1 MSAEGAQLA
10 ESGAPRQG
18 KAAPSAD
25 SPAASRASTPAMG
38 LSRSPRPPPLVI
50 LLLVLPLWLPLGAGK
65 CHSETLGAVGQMAV
79 RVLSVDRAQV
89 AAFWSRSSVPQV
101 GDTTSYSRKPR
112 VSERGWFPTLYKSM
126 D

>member
-18 KAAPSAD
+18 NAAPSAD
-25 SPAASRASTPAMG
+25 SAAVSRASTPAMG

-79 RVLSVDRAQV
+79 RVLTGHRLLLRRKGAASCLLV
-89 AAFWSRSSVPQV
+89 AFLCLSSR
-101 GDTTSYSRKPR
+101 GHY
-112 VSERGWFPTLYKSM
+112 FLL
-126 D
+126 